1 MNELSNLK
9 PSPGSVT
16 RRKRV
21 GRGTGSGKGKT
32 SSRGQKGQKS
42 RSGGSTARGFEGGQ
56 MPLHRRL
63 PKRGFSNYGHKLL
76 FTTVNVCQLEKFE
89 DGATVDID
97 ALKRVGLAK
106 GDGVRVKITGAGD
119 LTRKLVGALI
129 VWRPGLWPSTRF
141 STGMLAQHY
150 LQDAGD
156 HRTGEFTV
164 ALFSQVSWDGIPKK

>member
-32 SSRGQKGQKS
+32 SGRGQKGQKS

-106 GDGVRVKITGAGD
+106 GDGVRVKITGAGA
-119 LTRKLVGALI
+119 LTRKLVVKAARIAEKGSRPSRTKVERRAEHLVVSKTAADKIQGA
-129 VWRPGLWPSTRF
+129 G
-141 STGMLAQHY
+141 G
-150 LQDAGD
+150 
-156 HRTGEFTV
+156 TV
-164 ALFSQVSWDGIPKK
+164 EVS